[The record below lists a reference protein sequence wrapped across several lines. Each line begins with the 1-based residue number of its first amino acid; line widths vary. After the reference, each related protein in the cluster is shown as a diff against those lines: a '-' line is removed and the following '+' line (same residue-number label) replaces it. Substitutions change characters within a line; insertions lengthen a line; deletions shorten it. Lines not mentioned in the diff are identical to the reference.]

1 MLTGPPG
8 AEAEVSSERPG
19 CCPEDRLGGEGG
31 CLGQG
36 SASGTESGSVPEL
49 HRSSFGALHGDRK
62 QPAAALA
69 HFEC

>member
-49 HRSSFGALHGDRK
+49 HRSKEETRWGDGT
-62 QPAAALA
+62 
-69 HFEC
+69 